1 MKKIILILL
10 TTYSVYAGGVFSMG
24 SKNVG
29 ITAGTDNSFGNTYTV
44 LGANVSY
51 FIVDNLS
58 IGASYQAFLGAD
70 PTINEVTVPVTYHIP
85 LEGMSYRPYLGA
97 FYNQT
102 FIDKPYKD
110 SNIYGGRLGVSLQTS
125 LNSFMSFGWVQE
137 FVSSDKNR
145 EKKGYPEV
153 SAGFSF

>member
-24 SKNVG
+24 SKNIG

-51 FIVDNLS
+51 FIIDNLS
-58 IGASYQAFLGAD
+58 IGASYQAFLGD
-70 PTINEVTVPVTYHIP
+70 EPNINQVTVPVTYHIP
-85 LEGMSYRPYLGA
+85 MEGTSYRPYLGA

-102 FIDKPYKD
+102 FIDDPYND
-110 SNIYGGRLGVSLQTS
+110 YNILGGRVGVSLQTS
-125 LNSFMSFGWVQE
+125 LNSFMSLGWVQE
-137 FVSSDKNR
+137 FSSSAKNR
-145 EKKGYPEV
+145 ENQSYPEI